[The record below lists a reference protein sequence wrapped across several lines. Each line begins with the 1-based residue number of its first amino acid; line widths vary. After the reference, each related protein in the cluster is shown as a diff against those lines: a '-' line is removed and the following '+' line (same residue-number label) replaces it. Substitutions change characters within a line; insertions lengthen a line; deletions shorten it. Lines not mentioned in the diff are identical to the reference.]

1 MRVIMLKDVKGVGK
15 KDQIVTVKDGYA
27 LNFLFPK
34 GLAVQESKRS
44 VEILSEQQ
52 ADRARLDAENKAKA
66 QEIALRLEN
75 ITLEFFANA
84 GEDGRMFGTIST
96 KQVALKLKEEFD
108 IEIDKRKIIS
118 KVAVDRLGYTTLE
131 VELYKGVIGKIRVH
145 VSENK

>member
-1 MRVIMLKDVKGVGK
+1 
-15 KDQIVTVKDGYA
+15 
-27 LNFLFPK
+27 
-34 GLAVQESKRS
+34 
-44 VEILSEQQ
+44 
-52 ADRARLDAENKAKA
+52 
-66 QEIALRLEN
+66 
-75 ITLEFFANA
+75 
-84 GEDGRMFGTIST
+84 MFGTIST

>member
-66 QEIALRLEN
+66 QEVALRLEN
-75 ITLEFFANA
+75 ITL
-84 GEDGRMFGTIST
+84 
-96 KQVALKLKEEFD
+96 
-108 IEIDKRKIIS
+108 
-118 KVAVDRLGYTTLE
+118 
-131 VELYKGVIGKIRVH
+131 
-145 VSENK
+145 